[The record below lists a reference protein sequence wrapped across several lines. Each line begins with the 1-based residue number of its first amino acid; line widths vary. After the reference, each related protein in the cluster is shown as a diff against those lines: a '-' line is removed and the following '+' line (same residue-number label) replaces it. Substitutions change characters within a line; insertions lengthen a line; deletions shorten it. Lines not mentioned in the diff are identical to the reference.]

1 MKKALMIPFAVAAL
15 SAAPL
20 SFAQANDYLAQRQ
33 NLDSPAH
40 IQAVARQAIAQ
51 GEQARGNSQIQGHTQ
66 GQARDYLAER
76 QDLDQGAA
84 IADAYRDLQAQQA
97 VVKAEGNPEGT
108 RDDYLNER
116 RSLDNQDH
124 IQRVLFGQS

>member
-33 NLDSPAH
+33 SLDNPAH
-40 IQAVARQAIAQ
+40 IQAIARQAIAQ
-51 GEQARGNSQIQGHTQ
+51 GEQARANSQIQGQ
-66 GQARDYLAER
+66 GRDYLAER

-84 IADAYRDLQAQQA
+84 IVDAYRDLQAQQA

-108 RDDYLNER
+108 RADYLDER

>member
-40 IQAVARQAIAQ
+40 IQAIARQAIAQ
-51 GEQARGNSQIQGHTQ
+51 GEQARANGQTQ
-66 GQARDYLAER
+66 GQGRDYLAER

-84 IADAYRDLQAQQA
+84 IVDAYRDLQAQQA

-108 RDDYLNER
+108 RADYLDER

>member
-1 MKKALMIPFAVAAL
+1 MKKALIPFAIAAL

-33 NLDSPAH
+33 GLDNPAC
-40 IQAVARQAIAQ
+40 IQAVARQAIAD
-51 GEQARGNSQIQGHTQ
+51 GEQARANGLTQ

-84 IADAYRDLQAQQA
+84 IANAYRDIQDQQA
-97 VVKAEGNPEGT
+97 VVKAEGNPEGS
-108 RDDYLNER
+108 RADYLDER
-116 RSLDNQDH
+116 RDLDSQDH
-124 IQRVLFGQS
+124 IRRVLFGQS